1 MAIIA
6 SLIAVLYG
14 LYTMSWIYKQSP
26 GSDKMKEI
34 SDAIAEGAK
43 AYLNR
48 QYTTIAMV
56 GVVLLV
62 IIILKR
68 SAILLH

>member
-1 MAIIA
+1 
-6 SLIAVLYG
+6 
-14 LYTMSWIYKQSP
+14 
-26 GSDKMKEI
+26 MKEI

-62 IIILKR
+62 IISQTL
-68 SAILLH
+68 SYSVALGF